1 MGAFRR
7 KPLVSPRAKAYSS
20 PIATK
25 QPNPKDPIMNAIH
38 LFLIANIALS
48 GLALLGFYNLR
59 VSEGVNDERNC
70 FHGAIAGVSGVAMS
84 VALMSFVGS
93 MFM

>member
-1 MGAFRR
+1 
-7 KPLVSPRAKAYSS
+7 
-20 PIATK
+20 
-25 QPNPKDPIMNAIH
+25 MNAIH
-38 LFLIANIALS
+38 YFLIANLALS

-59 VSEGVNDERNC
+59 VADGANDERNN
-70 FHGAIAGVSGVAMS
+70 FHGTLAGVSGVAMS